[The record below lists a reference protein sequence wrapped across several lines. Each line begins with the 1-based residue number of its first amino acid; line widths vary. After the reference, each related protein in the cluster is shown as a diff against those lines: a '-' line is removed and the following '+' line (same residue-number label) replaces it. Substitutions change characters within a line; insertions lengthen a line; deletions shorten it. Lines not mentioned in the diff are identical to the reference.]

1 MTPLQTVARRG
12 AAILQAAE
20 HPAASSSAH
29 LIGAAGAG
37 MRSLAD
43 VLVQRGWRLTGSDA
57 GLLAPQVLS
66 GSGVRVR
73 PGHSP
78 RNVPLDADVVI
89 HSDALEAGNCEL
101 RRARRLGIPAISY
114 PQTLAALMNGAA
126 RRDAAVAS
134 PCGVAI
140 AGTHGK
146 STTTAMAATILIHA
160 GLDPTVVLGAVPH
173 GWTSGGRSGRG
184 DLVLVEACEYRQNFL
199 LLKPAVA
206 VVLGIEPDHF
216 DCFQSDEEVVA
227 AFEQFA
233 RHLPGDGLLLASA
246 DCPTTRDVCRR
257 TAKRAGAARLVTFGF
272 HEGAKW
278 RAVNLAAE
286 RGRYQFDIE
295 VGGEHFASLRLAVPG
310 RHNIANALA
319 AAALAAELGMPAMVI
334 REALESFTGL
344 ERRLET
350 VGTFGGVTLVDDY
363 AHHPSAVA
371 ATLAALREAHPA
383 GRLFAV
389 FEPHQASRMI
399 CCFEPFARSLLGADR
414 VLVTE
419 VFFAREQPAA
429 ADGQLA
435 VELAAR
441 VRQLGGSAVAW
452 ERFEEVVEQ
461 LAAEARPGDTV
472 VTLGAGDIRKVRH
485 GLVQRLRR
493 DS

>member
-1 MTPLQTVARRG
+1 
-12 AAILQAAE
+12 
-20 HPAASSSAH
+20 
-29 LIGAAGAG
+29 

-43 VLVQRGWRLTGSDA
+43 VLTQRGWRLTASDA

-89 HSDALEAGNCEL
+89 HSDALGPDNCEL
-101 RRARRLGIPAISY
+101 RRARRLGIPVVSY
-114 PQTLAALMNGAA
+114 PQALATLMRGDA
-126 RRDAAVAS
+126 RREAAAA
-134 PCGVAI
+134 PARGVAI

-146 STTTAMAATILIHA
+146 STTTAMAAAILIDA

-206 VVLGIEPDHF
+206 LVLGIEPDHF
-216 DCFQSDEEVVA
+216 DCFQTDREVVA
-227 AFEQFA
+227 AFERFA
-233 RHLPGDGLLLASA
+233 RRLPGGLLLASA
-246 DCPTTRDVCRR
+246 DCPTTRAVCRE
-257 TAKRAGAARLVTFGF
+257 TAQRVGAARLVTFGL

-286 RGRYQFDIE
+286 RARYRFDIE
-295 VGGEHFASLRLAVPG
+295 VGGERFASLRLAVPG
-310 RHNIANALA
+310 RHNVANALA

-371 ATLAALREAHPA
+371 ATLTALREAHPA

-399 CCFEPFARSLLGADR
+399 RCFESFARSLLAADR

-419 VFFAREQPAA
+419 VFRAREQPAA
-429 ADGQLA
+429 TDSQLG

-441 VRQLGGSAVAW
+441 LRQLGGSAVAW

-493 DS
+493 SS